1 MRGDISLDLGKLDA
15 ADVLLTTDARIDALL
30 VLWSR
35 GGGLRTTIALDP
47 DDLRRIAAACAKAEA
62 RYLDEI
68 DRRDAEGA
76 A

>member
-1 MRGDISLDLGKLDA
+1 MTGDISLDLGKLDA
-15 ADVLLTTDARIDALL
+15 ADVVLTTDARIDALL
-30 VLWSR
+30 VLRSR
-35 GGGLRTTIALDP
+35 SGLRTTIALDP
-47 DDLRRIAAACAKAEA
+47 DDLRRIAAACAKAET